1 MDSKTIYQIGFWA
14 LIVGVLLMRVTF
26 MLKVRRSGE
35 RLTPDAAAVQRE
47 GLGSFLFRVAGF
59 LALLMILVS
68 TALGAP
74 WVSALAI
81 PFAGWLRAAG
91 FFLGVISL
99 GLWTWAQVALGAL
112 WSPNLMLRKGHRLI
126 TTGPYAR
133 IRHPLYAGMIGWSY
147 GLGLVSAN
155 WIFVILA
162 ALVSS
167 VFVLRIP
174 REERMLAE
182 EFGEEYRGYARRTGS
197 LFPRL

>member
-1 MDSKTIYQIGFWA
+1 VGF
-14 LIVGVLLMRVTF
+14 V
-26 MLKVRRSGE
+26 
-35 RLTPDAAAVQRE
+35 
-47 GLGSFLFRVAGF
+47 
-59 LALLMILVS
+59 
-68 TALGAP
+68 
-74 WVSALAI
+74 
-81 PFAGWLRAAG
+81 
-91 FFLGVISL
+91 LGVCSL

-162 ALVSS
+162 ALVST

-174 REERMLAE
+174 REERMLVK
-182 EFGEEYRGYARRTGS
+182 EFGEEYRNYALRTGS
-197 LFPRL
+197 IFPKL